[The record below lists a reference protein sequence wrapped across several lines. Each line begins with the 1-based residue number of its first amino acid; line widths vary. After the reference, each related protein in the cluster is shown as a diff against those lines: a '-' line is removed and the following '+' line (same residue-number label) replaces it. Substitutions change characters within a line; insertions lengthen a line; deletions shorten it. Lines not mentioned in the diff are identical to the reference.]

1 MLNFRSNP
9 TSTFKLLAAFLVIS
23 FYLILG
29 GFPSIGP
36 GIRKNPPFG
45 AHIQFEGWRNDSG
58 VADEAKADQVTNAM
72 RYTFWKYREYAWGYD
87 DIKPVS
93 GGNKTSRNGW
103 GAFIVDTT
111 TTLALMGLWEELAL
125 EVDHIVDSIDFNI
138 AHGLVDPFETTIRY
152 LGALVSLT
160 DLLDASIVPSSAINS
175 TKRDAI
181 LSQAVT
187 LANKLAPCFDSPT
200 GMIWPRVNFTT
211 DLGVP
216 DPPLVY
222 KLDPSKPHY
231 KNPSIG
237 PARAGSNILENRV
250 LSRLTNNQ
258 VYLSNVT
265 RAWAPLVWSSYI
277 TSWPGMVDAPIDIVT
292 GEPVGRQRHWDAGHD
307 SYYEYLLKI
316 ALLAPK
322 DRYTQ
327 TYKNKWLAAANSL
340 RYHIASRSAP
350 SPKHDT
356 QHLFMGKQ
364 NDNWFINE
372 QSHLA
377 CFAAGNVMLGGRYFD
392 RPDFISLGK
401 ALLEAC
407 HHTYASTPTH
417 IGPEIW
423 SWIPKFG
430 YDNATFQPSTARQE
444 DELKEHGFWVADAK
458 YRLRPEY
465 VESLFYAYRITG
477 EQRYRDWA
485 WDAFVAFETHCK
497 TPYGYA
503 GLRDVMRKPRS
514 VDLKEEAL
522 AQNEGEGWW
531 IDESE
536 SFWGAETLKYL
547 WLIFADKEVG
557 SLDRWV
563 YSTEGHPFRMI
574 R

>member
-1 MLNFRSNP
+1 MPSFRRHPASA
-9 TSTFKLLAAFLVIS
+9 FKLLAAFLVVS
-23 FYLILG
+23 FYLVLR
-29 GFPSIGP
+29 GFPSTESRT
-36 GIRKNPPFG
+36 RKTPLFG
-45 AHIQFEGWRNDSG
+45 TRVQFEGWKNDSG
-58 VADEAKADQVTNAM
+58 AADEAKADQVVNAM
-72 RYTFWKYREYAWGYD
+72 KYTFWRYKEYAWGYD

-111 TTLALMGLWEELAL
+111 TTLALMGLWDELAL

-138 AHGLVDPFETTIRY
+138 AQGLVDPFETTIRY

-160 DLLDASIVPSSAINS
+160 DLLDAGVVPSSAINS

-181 LSQAVT
+181 LSQAIT
-187 LANKLAPCFDSPT
+187 LANKLAPSFDSPT
-200 GMIWPRVNFTT
+200 GIIWPRVNFTT
-211 DLGVP
+211 NLGVP
-216 DPPLVY
+216 DPPSVY
-222 KLDPSKPHY
+222 ESDPSKPHY

-250 LSRLTNNQ
+250 LSRLTNDPT
-258 VYLSNVT
+258 YLRNAT
-265 RAWAPLVWSSYI
+265 RAWAPLVWNSYI
-277 TSWPGMVDAPIDIVT
+277 TPWPGMVDAPVDIFT

-322 DRYTQ
+322 DRYAD
-327 TYKNKWLAAANSL
+327 TYRDRWLTAASTL
-340 RYHIASRSAP
+340 RYQLASRSAP
-350 SPKHDT
+350 SQRHDT

-364 NDNWFINE
+364 NDNWFENE
-372 QSHLA
+372 QSHLS
-377 CFAAGNVMLGGRYFD
+377 CFAAGNLMLGGRYFKY
-392 RPDFISLGK
+392 PNYISLGK

-407 HHTYASTPTH
+407 HHTYVSTPTQ
-417 IGPEIW
+417 IGPESW
-423 SWIPKFG
+423 SWVPKFG
-430 YDNATFQPSTARQE
+430 VENATFEPSTPRQE
-444 DELKEHGFWVADAK
+444 DELKKNGFWVADAR

-485 WDAFVAFETHCK
+485 WDAFLAFEKYCK

-503 GLRDVMRKPRS
+503 GIRDVMRKPRTIN
-514 VDLKEEAL
+514 LEEEAL

-547 WLIFADKEVG
+547 WLIFSDKEVG